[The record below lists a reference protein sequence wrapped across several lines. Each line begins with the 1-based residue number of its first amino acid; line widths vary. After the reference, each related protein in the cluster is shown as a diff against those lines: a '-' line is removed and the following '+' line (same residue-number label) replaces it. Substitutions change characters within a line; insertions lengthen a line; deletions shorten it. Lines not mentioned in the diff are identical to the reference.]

1 MLIRKHFA
9 VLPSAVKFTVDV
21 PLVPV
26 PVPGR
31 LSLLVV
37 LGFMIA
43 GPVTVALQHY
53 RACGRCLTTPLNSSD
68 ITPQRDRQKRKTN

>member
-1 MLIRKHFA
+1 MIRKHFA
-9 VLPSAVKFTVDV
+9 VLPSTVKFTVGV

-26 PVPGR
+26 PVLGR

-53 RACGRCLTTPLNSSD
+53 RACGRCLTTPLNSNH